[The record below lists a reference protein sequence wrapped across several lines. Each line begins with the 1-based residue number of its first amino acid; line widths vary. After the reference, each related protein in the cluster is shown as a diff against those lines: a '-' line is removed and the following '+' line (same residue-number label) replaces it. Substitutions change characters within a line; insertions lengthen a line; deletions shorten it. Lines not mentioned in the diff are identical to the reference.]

1 MFNQGWGALDLKLAV
16 DDERTVFLE
25 AMEESLR
32 PLMRAASAYGVSYQD
47 LLEVVRAL
55 YIFAIRERHEAQGRP
70 VNEAQLGMMAGVNK
84 AEVVKLVADREEKE
98 AQRAIAA
105 KRFDQLTQLLG
116 KWHDDPRF
124 STPYG
129 APLDLSLRPEG
140 SFRLFDDLIAA
151 SGTELDRETAISA
164 LRATGC
170 VEVHAGKFVRCTTRS
185 FLPAGKDL
193 SRITRLGRIGA
204 ALHSNFVHNLLRDE
218 SQPSYF
224 ERTMVADFPISDGG
238 RDLMLSHLR
247 VDGEDFVD
255 SLDKWVVTKA
265 IDHMDP
271 NGRRYGVTTF
281 FFEDTAKSSDHYS
294 RPQIEAVLNSTGM
307 TN

>member
-1 MFNQGWGALDLKLAV
+1 MDPKLAV

-32 PLMRAASAYGVSYQD
+32 PLMRAAFAYGVSYQD

-55 YIFAIRERHEAQGRP
+55 YILAVRERLTEQGRP
-70 VNEAQLGMMAGVNK
+70 ATDSRLGMMAGINRT
-84 AEVVKLVADREEKE
+84 EVTKLIADREEKE
-98 AQRAIAA
+98 EERIKAA

-129 APLDLSLRPEG
+129 APLDLSLKPEG

-151 SGTELDRETAISA
+151 SGTELDRETAIAA

-170 VEVHAGKFVRCTTRS
+170 VELHANKFLRCTTRS

-193 SRITRLGRIGA
+193 SRISRLGRIGA
-204 ALHSNFVHNLLRDE
+204 AMHSNFVHNLLRDSE
-218 SQPSYF
+218 DEPSYF
-224 ERTMVADFPISDGG
+224 ERTMVADFPISDVG
-238 RDLMLSHLR
+238 RNLMLGQLR

-255 SLDKWVVTKA
+255 SLDKWVTTKGIEYKDEA
-265 IDHMDP
+265 
-271 NGRRYGVTTF
+271 GRRYGVTTF
-281 FFEDTAKSSDHYS
+281 FFEDTAKPSDRYS
-294 RPQIEAVLNSTGM
+294 RPQIQAVLSSTS
-307 TN
+307 TAN

>member
-1 MFNQGWGALDLKLAV
+1 
-16 DDERTVFLE
+16 
-25 AMEESLR
+25 
-32 PLMRAASAYGVSYQD
+32 
-47 LLEVVRAL
+47 
-55 YIFAIRERHEAQGRP
+55 
-70 VNEAQLGMMAGVNK
+70 MMAGVNK

-204 ALHSNFVHNLLRDE
+204 ALHSNFVHNLLREE
-218 SQPSYF
+218 SEPSYF

-281 FFEDTAKSSDHYS
+281 FFEDTAKSSDRYS

>member
-1 MFNQGWGALDLKLAV
+1 LDPKLAV

-32 PLMRAASAYGVSYQD
+32 PLMRAAFAYGVSYQD

-55 YIFAIRERHEAQGRP
+55 YILAVRERLTEQGRP
-70 VNEAQLGMMAGVNK
+70 ATDSRLGMMAGINRT
-84 AEVVKLVADREEKE
+84 EVTKLIADREEKE
-98 AQRAIAA
+98 EERIKAA

-129 APLDLSLRPEG
+129 APLDLSLKPEG

-151 SGTELDRETAISA
+151 SGTELDRETAIAA

-170 VEVHAGKFVRCTTRS
+170 VELHANKFLRCTTRS

-193 SRITRLGRIGA
+193 SRISRLGRIGA
-204 ALHSNFVHNLLRDE
+204 AMHSNFVHNLLRDSE
-218 SQPSYF
+218 DEPSYF
-224 ERTMVADFPISDGG
+224 ERTMVADFPISDVG
-238 RDLMLSHLR
+238 RNLMLGQLR

-255 SLDKWVVTKA
+255 SLDKWVTTKGIEYKDEA
-265 IDHMDP
+265 
-271 NGRRYGVTTF
+271 GRRYGVTTF
-281 FFEDTAKSSDHYS
+281 FFEDTAKPSDRYS
-294 RPQIEAVLNSTGM
+294 RPQIQAVLSSTS
-307 TN
+307 TAN